1 MLLYISL
8 IGIFLSV
15 ILLSF
20 NAGKLKSTMYL
31 GAFFFLT
38 SFCGLN
44 QYALVDSKSVWLISI
59 LSTNF
64 TIFYYLVGPVLYWYT
79 RSVLT
84 DNSHLKKTDFLHLIP
99 ALVYLAA
106 AVPYILSPYSHKVEI
121 ATAIVKDISFLG
133 TYKFTVLSEI
143 FPVYVIFLSRPVL
156 ILVYTLWAI
165 GMFIRFLIRKEDR
178 QVLSHQNFM
187 TKWLSVLLAF
197 QFILIST
204 YLLSTFKTFI
214 QSSDV
219 FLTVNI
225 LQIITAAGMT
235 GLLVS
240 PFLFPSILYGL
251 PHIPNPLVNV
261 KADEMTDQL
270 PDEVKK
276 STPNF
281 EAEYILAIQQKADS
295 CMQEFQTF
303 LQPDLNL
310 NRFSDIIQFP
320 AHHLA
325 YYFREVKKQS
335 FNDYCNECRVEF
347 AKNLILEG
355 KSKDITLEA
364 VGILSGF
371 TSRSTFFRAFKKVE
385 DISPGSFLAK
395 MNEN

>member
-1 MLLYISL
+1 
-8 IGIFLSV
+8 
-15 ILLSF
+15 
-20 NAGKLKSTMYL
+20 
-31 GAFFFLT
+31 
-38 SFCGLN
+38 
-44 QYALVDSKSVWLISI
+44 
-59 LSTNF
+59 
-64 TIFYYLVGPVLYWYT
+64 
-79 RSVLT
+79 
-84 DNSHLKKTDFLHLIP
+84 LKKTDLFHLLP
-99 ALVYLAA
+99 ALVYLL
-106 AVPYILSPYSHKVEI
+106 VSLPYILTPYSHKVEI

-187 TKWLSVLLAF
+187 TKWLSVLLVF

-225 LQIITAAGMT
+225 LQIITAIGMT

-240 PFLFPSILYGL
+240 PLLFPSILYGL
-251 PHIPNPLVNV
+251 PHIPTPLVNV
-261 KADEMTDQL
+261 KTDEMTDPF

-281 EAEYILAIQQKADS
+281 EDEYLLVIQQKADS
-295 CMQEFQTF
+295 CMREFQTF

-310 NRFSDIIQFP
+310 NRFSDIIQVP

-325 YYFREVKKQS
+325 YYFSEVKKQS

-347 AKNLILEG
+347 AKGLIRKG
-355 KSKDITLEA
+355 KAEELTIEA
-364 VGILSGF
+364 VGKLSGF
-371 TSRSTFFRAFKKVE
+371 TNRSTFYRAFKKAE
-385 DISPGSFLAK
+385 GISPGYFIVDINKSSLLTT
-395 MNEN
+395 EV

>member
-1 MLLYISL
+1 
-8 IGIFLSV
+8 
-15 ILLSF
+15 
-20 NAGKLKSTMYL
+20 
-31 GAFFFLT
+31 
-38 SFCGLN
+38 
-44 QYALVDSKSVWLISI
+44 
-59 LSTNF
+59 
-64 TIFYYLVGPVLYWYT
+64 
-79 RSVLT
+79 
-84 DNSHLKKTDFLHLIP
+84 LKKTDLFHLLP
-99 ALVYLAA
+99 ALVYLL
-106 AVPYILSPYSHKVEI
+106 VSLPYILTPYSHKVEI
-121 ATAIVKDISFLG
+121 ATAIVKDFSFLG

-187 TKWLSVLLAF
+187 TKWLSVLLVF

-225 LQIITAAGMT
+225 LQIITAIGMT

-240 PFLFPSILYGL
+240 PLLFPSILYGL
-251 PHIPNPLVNV
+251 PHIPTPLVNV
-261 KADEMTDQL
+261 KTDEMTDPF

-281 EAEYILAIQQKADS
+281 EDEYLLVIQQKADS
-295 CMQEFQTF
+295 CMREFQTF

-310 NRFSDIIQFP
+310 NRFSDIIQVP

-325 YYFREVKKQS
+325 YYFSEVKKQS

-347 AKNLILEG
+347 AKGLIRKG
-355 KSKDITLEA
+355 KAEELMIEA
-364 VGILSGF
+364 VG
-371 TSRSTFFRAFKKVE
+371 K
-385 DISPGSFLAK
+385 
-395 MNEN
+395 